1 MTISEFRNYVQEGVV
16 KLYVKHLLEQK
27 QLKESV
33 ETQEPSVAD
42 EVYAEIETR
51 MRPTD
56 QFLSMSELSEIAD
69 IYDVDFEE
77 VLNIMYSYIADRN
90 KAQEE
95 ELSFDAQEV
104 LKSLQDEG
112 NENPSF
118 NEFLQRFNEFEHSY
132 EHSTESIRAVFDKL
146 TKDPNQLSLFEEL
159 LKNGLKE

>member
-77 VLNIMYSYIADRN
+77 VLNIMYSYVADRN

-95 ELSFDAQEV
+95 ELSFEAQEV

-118 NEFLQRFNEFEHSY
+118 TKFLQRFNEFEHSY
-132 EHSTESIRAVFDKL
+132 EHSTESIRAIFDKL